1 MIKVSGMRL
10 CNAAFTM
17 SAIILFATGAA
28 YAQRGGGRG
37 GHPGYAG
44 PKAPPTQGTSKS
56 INCKAGGAGCTR
68 QK

>member
-1 MIKVSGMRL
+1 MTRQSRIMI
-10 CNAAFTM
+10 CTA
-17 SAIILFATGAA
+17 LFASVLLVTGNA
-28 YAQRGGGRG
+28 YAQHGGGRG

-56 INCKAGGAGCTR
+56 IKCKAGGAGCTR